1 MDAAE
6 RDALERELRRM
17 YDLGDLHAVATL
29 AIRGY
34 GPEIFGFL
42 VGMARDA
49 DAASEVFAGTCE
61 RIWRGLPSFR
71 WESSLRVWAYAVTRH
86 HFYHWTRDR
95 AKQRRQ
101 VPLSDSPELAELAVA
116 VRSTTAAHLRTE
128 VKDRFA
134 RLRES
139 LDPDD
144 QLLLALRLDG
154 KMAWNDVARV
164 MAAEGGAAGDPSPRE
179 VAALRKRFE
188 RLRKQIRELAQAQKL
203 LR

>member
-6 RDALERELRRM
+6 REALESELRRM
-17 YDLGDLHAVATL
+17 YDIGDLNAVATMS
-29 AIRGY
+29 IRGY

-49 DAASEVFAGTCE
+49 DAAADIFSGTCE
-61 RIWRGLPSFR
+61 RIWRGLPGFR
-71 WESSLRVWAYAVTRH
+71 WESSLRVWAYAIARH
-86 HFYHWTRDR
+86 HFHHWMRDR
-95 AKQRRQ
+95 AKQRRN
-101 VPLSDSPELAELAVA
+101 VPLSDAPQLAELANA
-116 VRSTTAAHLRTE
+116 VRSSTAEHLRTE
-128 VKDRFA
+128 VKDGFA

-154 KMAWNDVARV
+154 RMPWNDVARV
-164 MAAEGGAAGDPSPRE
+164 MAGEGQGEPTPRD

-188 RLRKQIRELAQAQKL
+188 RLKKQIRELARAQKL
-203 LR
+203 LP